1 VDFPGV
7 IIHDPVYI
15 EGGAKI
21 ERSVIGPNV
30 SVEGG
35 TRISNSRITNS
46 IIGSH
51 SVLSDTQLDRSMIGD
66 YVVVEGLRG
75 SVTLGDHS
83 EVAAKP
89 SS

>member
-1 VDFPGV
+1 VT
-7 IIHDPVYI
+7 IHEPVYI
-15 EGGAKI
+15 EDGAKI

-30 SVEGG
+30 SLERG
-35 TRISNSRITNS
+35 TRVSNSRITNS

-51 SVLSDTQLDRSMIGD
+51 SVLSDTELDRSMIGD
-66 YVVVEGLRG
+66 YVTVEGLRG

-83 EVAAKP
+83 EVTAHP